1 MAEVEFIRPPDEPY
15 ERATEERREAIRG
28 RMTDVRDRA
37 RKRLRSEGL
46 DDSSIEGIMAA
57 YGRLEDEELEY
68 AGLMTDVLQAQH
80 VTPLIIPEEDYLGRI
95 LGAGLQG
102 VGQMVGMR
110 LGQRTET
117 DDREGVLKQAGRWL
131 GQRFGKEEEAPVG
144 LDDEM
149 IERYEPGS
157 DWQWREHYST
167 QPGLGSQLG
176 GM

>member
-1 MAEVEFIRPPDEPY
+1 MVDVEFIRPPDEPY
-15 ERATEERREAIRG
+15 ERATEERREAIRE
-28 RMTDVRDRA
+28 RMTGVRDRA

-46 DDSSIEGIMAA
+46 DDSAIDGIMAA

-117 DDREGVLKQAGRWL
+117 DDRGGILKSLGQWL
-131 GQRFGKEEEAPVG
+131 GKKGEKPVG
-144 LDDEM
+144 VDDEM
-149 IERYEPGS
+149 TERYEPVSKRYWPG
-157 DWQWREHYST
+157 HYST
-167 QPGLGSQLG
+167 QPRLGSQLG